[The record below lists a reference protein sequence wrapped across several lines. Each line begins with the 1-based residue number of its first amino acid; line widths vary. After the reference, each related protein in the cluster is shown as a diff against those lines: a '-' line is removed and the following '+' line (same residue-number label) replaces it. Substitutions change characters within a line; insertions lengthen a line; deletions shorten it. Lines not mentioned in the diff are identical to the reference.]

1 MKNIQILTVT
11 LLASAL
17 TLGAVTLPTAESK
30 TQAKVKSISSTIASI
45 LHKRG
50 LEEEASRSIAESFFQ
65 NNEELIAFMLEN
77 LKQGTTALS
86 EDEIL
91 VYISTQALFRKN
103 VELDSYSYLLSMT
116 QQIRQRAPSKE
127 TMQELEKIAFQ
138 NSLFKG
144 KVA

>member
-17 TLGAVTLPTAESK
+17 TLGAVTLPSAESK

-91 VYISTQALFRKN
+91 AYISTQALFRKS

>member
-50 LEEEASRSIAESFFQ
+50 LEEEASRSIAENFFQ

-91 VYISTQALFRKN
+91 AYISTQALFRKS